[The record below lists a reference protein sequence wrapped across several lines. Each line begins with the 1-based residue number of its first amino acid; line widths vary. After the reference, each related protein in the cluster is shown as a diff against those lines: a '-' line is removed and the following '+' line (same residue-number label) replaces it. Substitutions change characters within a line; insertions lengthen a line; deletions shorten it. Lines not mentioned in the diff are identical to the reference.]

1 MSIGARIQQRLTELG
16 LSRRAASEAA
26 KLNETFIRDVIDGI
40 TQSPR
45 IQSLEKL
52 APVLETTVEW
62 LRTGQ
67 GDPNQ
72 QQEDPATVR
81 VIQFMQSLAAKRR
94 AEVESYAK
102 FQLEQSKRDKSK

>member
-67 GDPNQ
+67 GDPNR
-72 QQEDPATVR
+72 QEDPATVR